1 MSISKIVKSYTKS
14 KNKKGMTKVHSYLA
28 IFGIMIGIVALIV
41 VSSAMNGFSKD
52 LYGKLSID
60 SDLTLTLNDSIENKD
75 LIVLLK
81 KQKEIEEIKE
91 IKKFKSYNTII
102 GGNNEVN
109 LIISKNKKLKEN
121 TIYVSEKLKGLSD
134 KKYLTLDIEE
144 NKEFLDQLIL
154 RIDFDEKIKNPKRV
168 MISESSLLENSLL
181 DLSDQF
187 ETQIELKL
195 NNFMKAPELS
205 EMLSNKIEINRVDS
219 WTSKQSNFFNAL
231 QLEQTIIKIVL
242 FFVILVSCVNI
253 ISTLTLIIN
262 EKKQDIYVLKTIG
275 YSDKQILSIFVLVGI
290 WLGFLG
296 LFLGTIIGI
305 LITLNLTSIL
315 FVLEG
320 LLGLSFIPKSVTS
333 FPYVL
338 NMVEIIRINIFTGVI
353 ILISSLIPALNTL
366 KMSPAEGLKDE

>member
-41 VSSAMNGFSKD
+41 VSSALNGFSKD

-60 SDLTLTLNDSIENKD
+60 SDLTLILNDSIEKED
-75 LIVLLK
+75 LNVLLK
-81 KQKEIEEIKE
+81 KQKEIKEIKE
-91 IKKFKSYNTII
+91 IKKFKSYETII

-109 LIISKNKKLKEN
+109 LIISKDSELKVD
-121 TIYVSEKLKGLSD
+121 TIYVSEKLKGLSE

-144 NKEFLDQLIL
+144 DNEILDQLIL
-154 RIDFDEKIKNPKRV
+154 KIDFDKKIKNPKRV
-168 MISESSLLENSLL
+168 VISESSLLDNSLL
-181 DLSDQF
+181 DLSNQF
-187 ETQIELKL
+187 EEQIELKL

-205 EMLSNKIEINRVDS
+205 EVLINKIEVKKVHS

-315 FVLEG
+315 FFLEG
-320 LLGLSFIPKSVTS
+320 ILGLSFIPKSVTS

-338 NMVEIIRINIFTGVI
+338 NIAEIVRINTFTGVI

>member
-41 VSSAMNGFSKD
+41 VSSALNGFSKD

-60 SDLTLTLNDSIENKD
+60 SDLTLTLNDSIEKED
-75 LIVLLK
+75 LNILLK
-81 KQKEIEEIKE
+81 KQKEIKEIRE
-91 IKKFKSYNTII
+91 IKKFKSYETII

-109 LIISKNKKLKEN
+109 LIISKDSELKED
-121 TIYVSEKLKGLSD
+121 TVYVSEKLKGLSE

-144 NKEFLDQLIL
+144 DNEILDQLIL
-154 RIDFDEKIKNPKRV
+154 KIDFDKKIKNPKRV
-168 MISESSLLENSLL
+168 VISESSLLDNSLL
-181 DLSDQF
+181 DLSNQF
-187 ETQIELKL
+187 EEQIELKL

-205 EMLSNKIEINRVDS
+205 EVLINKIEVKKVDS

-275 YSDKQILSIFVLVGI
+275 YSDKQILSIFVLVGM

-315 FVLEG
+315 FFLEG
-320 LLGLSFIPKSVTS
+320 ILGLSFIPKSVTS

-338 NMVEIIRINIFTGVI
+338 NIAEIVRINTFTGVI